1 MFRRIYAMAWKES
14 LHIIRDFRTL
24 YIAFVIPIFLILLF
38 GYAVNFDIDHIPIG
52 ICDQDRS
59 MQSREFISKIQ
70 AGGWFEAKT
79 VTSEPD
85 EIQDAVQKGRIR
97 IGLFIPSE
105 FHKNI
110 SRGETAQIGA
120 VLDGS
125 DNGSA
130 NAGYN
135 YLQLFFNEYKFSI
148 LRKSFLQYG
157 IHPPAVPEIKPR
169 ILFNPELK
177 SRYYMLPGIIVLI
190 TAIMSAMLTSITAA
204 KEWERGT
211 MEQLISTPVRPHEI
225 ILGKIIPYT
234 AISMIQ
240 SLISASVAVWVFE
253 LPFEGRIA
261 DLLITNLF
269 FSIGALGIGITISSV
284 LKSQLPAIQVSLI
297 ASMLPSLFFSNFV
310 FPIDSMPLPLRI
322 LSGIVPAKY
331 FLLMLRTIF
340 LKGTGFSAYYIE
352 FIFLTVFCFLVLAA
366 ASRNTPKRIL

>member
-1 MFRRIYAMAWKES
+1 MLRRIYAMAWKES

-38 GYAVNFDIDHIPIG
+38 GYAVNFDIDHIPVG

-79 VTSEPD
+79 VTSEPQ
-85 EIQDAVQKGRIR
+85 EIQDALQKGRIR
-97 IGLFIPSE
+97 IGLFIPAE
-105 FHKNI
+105 FHKKLN
-110 SRGETAQIGA
+110 RGETAQIGA

-135 YLQLFFNEYKFSI
+135 YLQFFFNEYKFSI
-148 LRKSFLQYG
+148 LRKSFQQYG

-190 TAIMSAMLTSITAA
+190 TAIMSAMLTSLTAA

-225 ILGKIIPYT
+225 ILGKILPYT

-240 SLISASVAVWVFE
+240 SLISASVAVWIFE

-269 FSIGALGIGITISSV
+269 FSIGALGIGITVSSV

-310 FPIDSMPLPLRI
+310 FPIDSMPLPL
-322 LSGIVPAKY
+322 
-331 FLLMLRTIF
+331 
-340 LKGTGFSAYYIE
+340 
-352 FIFLTVFCFLVLAA
+352 
-366 ASRNTPKRIL
+366 